1 MHAGLISA
9 IHFAAGLGDVRFD
22 HLTHDSARY
31 YNSRMSVQRDIV
43 AAIVTLA
50 RLIRTEA
57 DKRAR
62 AHGMT
67 RAQWTILLNL
77 KRQPGLVQKE
87 LAEVLEVEP
96 ITVARLVDRLEARG
110 MVERRADPM
119 DRRCWRLHLTDTAQ
133 PLMAEI
139 DVALDGLAGIV
150 TEGLDSVTQARVAEA
165 VTRMRDNI
173 TAESKRTPMPP
184 PPPED
189 ATLETPAGVHA

>member
-1 MHAGLISA
+1 MG
-9 IHFAAGLGDVRFD
+9 
-22 HLTHDSARY
+22 T
-31 YNSRMSVQRDIV
+31 QRDIV
-43 AAIVTLA
+43 STIVTLA

-119 DRRCWRLHLTDTAQ
+119 DRRCWRLHLTPTAQ

-139 DVALDGLAGIV
+139 DIQLDHLAAIV
-150 TEGLDSVTQARVAEA
+150 TEGLDPATQATVAAA
-165 VTRMRDNI
+165 VTAMRDNMA
-173 TAESKRTPMPP
+173 AENKRTPMPP
-184 PPPED
+184 APED
-189 ATLETPAGVHA
+189 AVAEAAPHPTPELATHE